1 MAIEGKIG
9 FHVGTYAQ
17 YKAKLESSQ
26 LVESDFYFTSDT
38 KEMFIGSNKYC
49 EAYKIVSEFPA
60 ESPVQGVIYIN
71 ETTYEAKVWDGESW
85 QVVSPAITATV
96 GDDGTAVP
104 TVQAVKDY
112 VAGQVG
118 GAAYISSVEDT
129 NSVDLEVTAKK
140 LTANV
145 KLSAAQ
151 GNAQITIGADG
162 LKAQVAD
169 ATNAAAGV
177 IRIATDEEATAGTLE
192 NVAVNPKQLLA
203 AKTSATAFRGSF
215 DASAGDFTAIEEA
228 DPRKGDV
235 WAISTEGTIE
245 DVEYK
250 VGDLIYV
257 TEVEPALE
265 VVKIDNTES
274 ADIVRLDQTQTLT
287 NKTIDAGS
295 NTISNLQTT
304 NFAVDAIATTI
315 SADGAV
321 NTKLATEKAVKD
333 ALDAKQGTLTPGKAL
348 ELSDSTLNVKVDN
361 ATVEVDG
368 SGNTLK
374 VKDGGIGEA
383 KLATGAVT
391 ANKIAANAVAFDKL
405 ATEAVSTQIQEGA
418 GNVKV
423 ATEKAVKDYV
433 DTQVTNAAIE
443 WQTI

>member
-9 FHVGTYAQ
+9 FHVGTYAE
-17 YKAKLESSQ
+17 YKAKLDLSQ

-49 EAYKIVSEFPA
+49 EAYKIVSEFPS
-60 ESPVQGVIYIN
+60 ESPVQGIIYVN
-71 ETTYEAKVWDGESW
+71 ETTYEAKVWDGEAW
-85 QVVSPAITATV
+85 QVVSPAITGTI

-112 VAGQVG
+112 VGTQIG
-118 GAAYISSVEDT
+118 GSAYISTVEDT
-129 NSVDLEVTAKK
+129 DTVDLEVAEKALK
-140 LTANV
+140 ANV
-145 KLSAAQ
+145 KLSATQ
-151 GNAQITIGADG
+151 GNAVITAEADG

-169 ATNAAAGV
+169 ATNAVAGV

-192 NVAVNPKQLLA
+192 TVAVNPKQLLA

-215 DASAGDFTAIEEA
+215 DASAGDFTAIEESE
-228 DPRKGDV
+228 PRKGDV
-235 WAISTEGTIE
+235 WAISQEGTID

-274 ADIVRLDQTQTLT
+274 ADIVRLDQAQTLT
-287 NKTIDAGS
+287 NKTIDATS

-304 NFAVDAIATTI
+304 NFAVDAIATAI
-315 SADGAV
+315 SAEGAV
-321 NTKLATEKAVKD
+321 DTKFVTEKAVKD
-333 ALDAKQGTLTPGKAL
+333 ALDAKQGNLTPGKAL

-361 ATVEVDG
+361 ITIEIEESA
-368 SGNTLK
+368 NQLQI
-374 VKDGGIGEA
+374 KDESIGQDKLALGAVVTNKILNNAVTFE
-383 KLATGAVT
+383 KLAT
-391 ANKIAANAVAFDKL
+391 N
-405 ATEAVSTQIQEGA
+405 AVSTQIQEDA
-418 GNVKV
+418 GDVKV
-423 ATEKAVKDYV
+423 TTEKAVKDYV
-433 DTQVTNAAIE
+433 DAQVTNAAIE